1 MILQNLFNPLEN
13 KVLLWH
19 HNQNRFWH
27 YNLNKYRPKTCFSA
41 ILTYLVQSFMFL
53 TRGNELY
60 YWLLS
65 IQWMHWDWTSFMI
78 DIWTI
83 EIVFWCLSYQRAQCF
98 CIFSPWCSCLWQ
110 TGPLS
115 WLVGFV
121 AVLLRFQHYHHLLA
135 SGSKQKVILL
145 AFFLSVFLQSPDQD

>member
-41 ILTYLVQSFMFL
+41 ILTYLVQSWD
-53 TRGNELY
+53 TWE
-60 YWLLS
+60 WTVLLALKHT
-65 IQWMHWDWTSFMI
+65 MNALRLKFFY

-83 EIVFWCLSYQRAQCF
+83 KIVFWCLSYQRAQCF
-98 CIFSPWCSCLWQ
+98 CIFSPSCSCLWQ

-145 AFFLSVFLQSPDQD
+145 AFFLSVFIQSPDQD

>member
-1 MILQNLFNPLEN
+1 MILQNLFNSLEN

-19 HNQNRFWH
+19 HNQNRFRH

-41 ILTYLVQSFMFL
+41 IPTYLVQSFMLL

-60 YWLLS
+60 YWFLS
-65 IQWMHWDWTSFMI
+65 IQWMHWDWSSFMI
-78 DIWTI
+78 EIWTI
-83 EIVFWCLSYQRAQCF
+83 KIVFWCLSYRRAQCF

-115 WLVGFV
+115 WLVGFA
-121 AVLLRFQHYHHLLA
+121 AVLLRSQHYHHLIKA
-135 SGSKQKVILL
+135 KSHS
-145 AFFLSVFLQSPDQD
+145 FSFLFVLTII

>member
-1 MILQNLFNPLEN
+1 MRWYCRICSIPWRIKSSYDILIKTDFDIIIQTSIVQKHVFR
-13 KVLLWH
+13 
-19 HNQNRFWH
+19 RFWRIWF
-27 YNLNKYRPKTCFSA
+27 NRG
-41 ILTYLVQSFMFL
+41 

-65 IQWMHWDWTSFMI
+65 IQWMHWDWSSFMI

-83 EIVFWCLSYQRAQCF
+83 KIVFWCLSCQRGQCF
-98 CIFSPWCSCLWQ
+98 CIFSLWCFCLWQ

-145 AFFLSVFLQSPDQD
+145 AFFLSVFIQSPDQD